1 MAKVLHIEL
10 VKIDTEGLQ
19 TRAAL
24 DMETV
29 REYAEAEAER
39 GAVFPPVVVFLG
51 SDGKYRLADGFH
63 RVTMARQQGKKRVA
77 AEVREGG
84 FAEALTYALTANAA
98 HGLRRTVADKRNAV
112 MVAYKHRITLGLGE
126 VPAANAVAQLV
137 GVSNHFAG
145 LQLGTVPT
153 WASAQERTGRD
164 GKTYGLP
171 PPPVRRSVPP
181 ERAVNGTDGTDETD
195 GEADRGQAVGS
206 RQSAVGNGKTAGDGT
221 DGEADGTEKRLTA
234 PPQTGNA
241 ASLSPPPV
249 RRTTPPPVRRNPA
262 SGPADGRG
270 REVPPDLLEI
280 WNRRG
285 EARELATSVSRVR
298 VALRNAQDGKDPLWA
313 EINFGSAL
321 AHLDMAYK
329 EIAAAEPWCV
339 CPMCQGIGC
348 ETCRVRGLLGKFRY
362 DNVVP
367 ESLKRVRS

>member
-24 DMETV
+24 DMDTV
-29 REYAEAEAER
+29 REYAEAESER

-51 SDGKYRLADGFH
+51 ADGKYRLADGFH
-63 RVTMARQQGKKRVA
+63 RVAMARQQGKKRVA
-77 AEVREGG
+77 AEVREGE
-84 FAEALTYALTANAA
+84 FVDALTYALMANAA
-98 HGLRRTVADKRNAV
+98 HGLRRTVADKRNSV
-112 MVAYKHRITLGLGE
+112 MVAYKHRIALGLGE

-137 GVSNHFAG
+137 GVSHTFVG
-145 LQLGTVPT
+145 TQLATVAT
-153 WASAQERTGRD
+153 WASAHERKGRD

-171 PPPVRRSVPP
+171 PPPVRKSAQP
-181 ERAVNGTDGTDETD
+181 ERAVNGTDGADETD
-195 GEADRGQAVGS
+195 VEAGRA
-206 RQSAVGNGKTAGDGT
+206 
-221 DGEADGTEKRLTA
+221 EKRPSPPAGSGRAA
-234 PPQTGNA
+234 PLHTGNP
-241 ASLSPPPV
+241 ASPSLPPV

-262 SGPADGRG
+262 NGPVDARG
-270 REVPPDLLEI
+270 REVPPDLLET

-285 EARELATSVSRVR
+285 EARELAGLVSRVR
-298 VALRNAQDGKDPLWA
+298 VALRDAQDGKDPLWA

-348 ETCRVRGLLGKFRY
+348 ETCKGRGLLGKFRY

-367 ESLKRVRS
+367 ENIRKAGC

>member
-1 MAKVLHIEL
+1 MAKILHIEL

-24 DMETV
+24 NMDTV
-29 REYAEAEAER
+29 REYAEEERER

-51 SDGKYRLADGFH
+51 ADGKYRLADGFH
-63 RVTMARQQGKKRVA
+63 RVAVARQEGRKKVA

-98 HGLRRTVADKRNAV
+98 HGLRRTVADKRNSV
-112 MVAYKHRITLGLGE
+112 MVAYKYRIALGLGE
-126 VPAANAVAQLV
+126 VPAARAVAELV

-145 LQLGTVPT
+145 IHLGTVPT
-153 WASAQERTGRD
+153 WAQAQERTGRD

-171 PPPVRRSVPP
+171 PPPVRRSAQP
-181 ERAVNGTDGTDETD
+181 ERAVNGTDGTKGTDETD
-195 GEADRGQAVGS
+195 GETDRA
-206 RQSAVGNGKTAGDGT
+206 
-221 DGEADGTEKRLTA
+221 EKRPSPPAGPGRAA
-234 PPQTGNA
+234 PLQTGNA
-241 ASLSPPPV
+241 ESLSPPPV
-249 RRTTPPPVRRNPA
+249 RRTAPPPVRRNPA
-262 SGPADGRG
+262 GGPADGRG
-270 REVPPDLLEI
+270 REIPPDLLEI

-285 EARELATSVSRVR
+285 EARGLAGSVSRVR
-298 VALRNAQDGKDPLWA
+298 VALRDAQDGKDPLWS

-348 ETCRVRGLLGKFRY
+348 EACKGRGLMGRYRY
-362 DNVVP
+362 DSVVP
-367 ESLKRVRS
+367 ESLKRGC

>member
-1 MAKVLHIEL
+1 MAKILHIEL

-24 DMETV
+24 NMDTV
-29 REYAEAEAER
+29 HEYAEEERER

-51 SDGKYRLADGFH
+51 ADGKYRLADGFH
-63 RVTMARQQGKKRVA
+63 RVAVARQEGRKKVA

-98 HGLRRTVADKRNAV
+98 HGLRRTVADKRNSV
-112 MVAYKHRITLGLGE
+112 MVAYKHRIALGLGE
-126 VPAANAVAQLV
+126 VPAANAVAKLV
-137 GVSNHFAG
+137 GLSCTFVGN
-145 LQLGTVPT
+145 QLSTVES
-153 WASAQERTGRD
+153 WRSARERTGAD
-164 GKTYGLP
+164 GKTRVLP

-181 ERAVNGTDGTDETD
+181 ERAVNGTDRTEETD
-195 GEADRGQAVGS
+195 GETDR
-206 RQSAVGNGKTAGDGT
+206 
-221 DGEADGTEKRLTA
+221 TEKRVAA
-234 PPQTGNA
+234 PQQTGKA
-241 ASLSPPPV
+241 ESLSLPPV

-262 SGPADGRG
+262 NGPVDGRG

-285 EARELATSVSRVR
+285 EARELAGLVSRVR
-298 VALRNAQDGKDPLWA
+298 VALRDAQDGKDPLWS

-348 ETCRVRGLLGKFRY
+348 EACRGRGLMGKFRY

-367 ESLKRVRS
+367 ESIKKAGC

>member
-24 DMETV
+24 NMDTV
-29 REYAEAEAER
+29 HEYAEEERER
-39 GAVFPPVVVFLG
+39 GAVFPPVILFLG
-51 SDGKYRLADGFH
+51 ADGKYRLADGFH
-63 RVTMARQQGKKRVA
+63 RVAVARQEGRKKVA

-98 HGLRRTVADKRNAV
+98 HGLRRTVADKRNSV
-112 MVAYKHRITLGLGE
+112 MVAYKHRIALGLGE
-126 VPAANAVAQLV
+126 VPAARAVAELV

-145 LQLGTVPT
+145 IQLGTVPSWREAT
-153 WASAQERTGRD
+153 ERTGAD
-164 GKTYGLP
+164 GKTRVLP

-181 ERAVNGTDGTDETD
+181 ERAGNGTDRTDGTDGVTD
-195 GEADRGQAVGS
+195 R
-206 RQSAVGNGKTAGDGT
+206 
-221 DGEADGTEKRLTA
+221 TEKRPSPSAGSGRAA
-234 PPQTGNA
+234 PLQTGNA
-241 ASLSPPPV
+241 ESPSLPPV

-262 SGPADGRG
+262 NGPVDGRG

-285 EARELATSVSRVR
+285 EARELAGLVSRVR
-298 VALRNAQDGKDPLWA
+298 VALRNAQDGKDPLWS

-348 ETCRVRGLLGKFRY
+348 ETCKGRGLLGKFRY

-367 ESLKRVRS
+367 ESIRKAGC